1 MRLDHLLS
9 KEKSGAAAP
18 ARCGSSAGSARN
30 LPGAPL
36 VPGSL
41 PLATISHLLPEA
53 GDEFSVAASSG
64 CRVSSRGALI
74 SGAPGGSPN
83 LDKCIA
89 CDRGHLTERMCAIVQ
104 ALYSYS

>member
-1 MRLDHLLS
+1 VLRFPR
-9 KEKSGAAAP
+9 GAG
-18 ARCGSSAGSARN
+18 ARQDPRGTCRV
-30 LPGAPL
+30 PR

-53 GDEFSVAASSG
+53 GDECSAAASSG
-64 CRVSSRGALI
+64 CRVSSWGASI
-74 SGAPGGSPN
+74 SGAPGGQPN